1 MRFLNFIMGS
11 MLLMDKDK
19 EGGGGGGG
27 GSDSAKDIQALKDQ
41 NTALL
46 ARLDALEKGKDKDK
60 DKDKEKNDDP
70 SLADKAKKE
79 REDQEAHNRSQKAM
93 ESAINFNISS
103 KDFVKINAS
112 LLPKTVESIFVQAE
126 KQNYDSAMQ
135 KANAIKAAII
145 SEVFV
150 VKEWVEHLTGP
161 QKIEVENFL
170 KLTNNG
176 KQERVDNI
184 YSMIFEPTLEM
195 VRKIEKAKQLN
206 NGSKNQTD
214 GEKALAERMMKMSKK
229 HYLGEKDA

>member
-11 MLLMDKDK
+11 MLLMDEAGKDDK
-19 EGGGGGGG
+19 GGGGGGN
-27 GSDSAKDIQALKDQ
+27 DSTKDIAALKEQ
-41 NTALL
+41 NAALL
-46 ARLDALEKGKDKDK
+46 ARLDALEKGKGKD
-60 DKDKEKNDDP
+60 DGKNDDP

-79 REDQEAHNRSQKAM
+79 RENQDAQAASQKAM

-103 KDFVKINAS
+103 KDFVKNNGS
-112 LLPKTVESIFVQAE
+112 LLPKTIESIFVQAE

-145 SEVFV
+145 SEVFI
-150 VKEWVEHLTGP
+150 VKDWVEHLTGP
-161 QKIEVENFL
+161 QKIEIENFL

-206 NGSKNQTD
+206 NGAKNQTD
-214 GEKALAERMMKMSKK
+214 GEKALADRMMKMSKK

>member
-1 MRFLNFIMGS
+1 MRFLNLIFGAMI
-11 MLLMDKDK
+11 LMDEAGKEDK
-19 EGGGGGGG
+19 GGGGGGG
-27 GSDSAKDIQALKDQ
+27 GNDPSKDIAALKEQ
-41 NTALL
+41 NAALL

-60 DKDKEKNDDP
+60 DKNDDP

-79 REDQEAHNRSQKAM
+79 REANEAQANSQKAM

-103 KDFVKINAS
+103 KDFVKNNGS
-112 LLPKTVESIFVQAE
+112 LLPKTIESIFVQAE
-126 KQNYDSAMQ
+126 KQNYDSAIQ
-135 KANAIKAAII
+135 KANAIKSAII

-176 KQERVDNI
+176 KQERVENI

-206 NGSKNQTD
+206 NGAKNQTD
-214 GEKALAERMMKMSKK
+214 GEKALAERMMKLSKK

>member
-1 MRFLNFIMGS
+1 
-11 MLLMDKDK
+11 MDEAGKDDK
-19 EGGGGGGG
+19 GGGGGNGG
-27 GSDSAKDIQALKDQ
+27 GTDSSKDIAALKEQ
-41 NTALL
+41 NAALL
-46 ARLDALEKGKDKDK
+46 ARLDALEKGTKP
-60 DKDKEKNDDP
+60 KNDDP

-79 REDQEAHNRSQKAM
+79 REEQEAQANSQKAM

-103 KDFVKINAS
+103 KDFVKNNGS
-112 LLPKTVESIFVQAE
+112 LLPKTIESIFVQAE

-150 VKEWVEHLTGP
+150 VKDWVEHLTGP

-206 NGSKNQTD
+206 NGTKNQSD
-214 GEKALAERMMKMSKK
+214 GEKALAERLMKLSKK

>member
-1 MRFLNFIMGS
+1 MRFLNFLMGS
-11 MLLMDKDK
+11 MILMEEDKGDK
-19 EGGGGGGG
+19 GGGGGGT
-27 GSDSAKDIQALKDQ
+27 DSAKDIAALKEQ
-41 NTALL
+41 NAALM
-46 ARLDALEKGKDKDK
+46 ARLDAIEKGKADDKS
-60 DKDKEKNDDP
+60 KNDDP

-79 REDQEAHNRSQKAM
+79 REANDAQAASQKAM

-103 KDFVKINAS
+103 KDFVKNNAS
-112 LLPKTVESIFVQAE
+112 LLPKTIDSIFVQAE

-206 NGSKNQTD
+206 NGAKNQTD
-214 GEKALAERMMKMSKK
+214 GEKALADRMMKMSKK

>member
-1 MRFLNFIMGS
+1 
-11 MLLMDKDK
+11 MDEAGKDDK
-19 EGGGGGGG
+19 GGGGGNGG
-27 GSDSAKDIQALKDQ
+27 GTDSSKDIAALKEQ
-41 NTALL
+41 NAALL
-46 ARLDALEKGKDKDK
+46 ARLDALEKGTKP
-60 DKDKEKNDDP
+60 KNDDP

-79 REDQEAHNRSQKAM
+79 REEQEAQANSQKAM

-103 KDFVKINAS
+103 KDFVKNNGS
-112 LLPKTVESIFVQAE
+112 LLPKTIESIFVQAE

-150 VKEWVEHLTGP
+150 VKDWVEHLTGP

-206 NGSKNQTD
+206 NGTKNQSD
-214 GEKALAERMMKMSKK
+214 GEKALAERMMKLSKK

>member
-11 MLLMDKDK
+11 MLLMDEKNDDK
-19 EGGGGGGG
+19 GGGGGGG
-27 GSDSAKDIQALKDQ
+27 GTDSSKDIAALKEQ
-41 NTALL
+41 NAALL

-60 DKDKEKNDDP
+60 DKNDDP

-79 REDQEAHNRSQKAM
+79 RENQDAQAASQKAM

-103 KDFVKINAS
+103 KDFVKNNGS
-112 LLPKTVESIFVQAE
+112 LLPKTIESIFVQAE
-126 KQNYDSAMQ
+126 KQNYDSAIQ

-145 SEVFV
+145 SEVFI
-150 VKEWVEHLTGP
+150 VKDWVEHLTGP

-176 KQERVDNI
+176 KQERVENI

-206 NGSKNQTD
+206 NGAKNQTD
-214 GEKALAERMMKMSKK
+214 GEKALAERMMKLSKK

>member
-11 MLLMDKDK
+11 MLLMDEKNDDK
-19 EGGGGGGG
+19 GGGGGGG
-27 GSDSAKDIQALKDQ
+27 GTDSSKDIAALKEQ
-41 NTALL
+41 NAALL

-60 DKDKEKNDDP
+60 DKNDDP

-79 REDQEAHNRSQKAM
+79 RENQDAQAASQKAM

-103 KDFVKINAS
+103 KDFVKNNGS
-112 LLPKTVESIFVQAE
+112 LLPKTIESIFVQAE
-126 KQNYDSAMQ
+126 KQNYDSAIQ

-145 SEVFV
+145 SEVFI
-150 VKEWVEHLTGP
+150 VKDWVEHLTGP

-206 NGSKNQTD
+206 NGAKNQTD

>member
-11 MLLMDKDK
+11 MLLMDEKNDDK
-19 EGGGGGGG
+19 GGGGGGG
-27 GSDSAKDIQALKDQ
+27 GTDSSKDIAALKEQ
-41 NTALL
+41 NAALL

-60 DKDKEKNDDP
+60 DKNDDP

-79 REDQEAHNRSQKAM
+79 RENQDAQAASQKAM

-103 KDFVKINAS
+103 KDFVKNNGS
-112 LLPKTVESIFVQAE
+112 LLPKTIESIFVQAE

-145 SEVFV
+145 SEVFI
-150 VKEWVEHLTGP
+150 VKDWVEHLTGP

-206 NGSKNQTD
+206 NGAKNQTD